1 MKIPYFLRMPLID
14 SCIQFVLI
22 GQTNK
27 YYKAG
32 NKMVKYISKRIMYMI
47 FVFAVM
53 SVILFFL
60 YNLIPGD
67 PARAEVEPMK
77 DTLTPQEYQLKYQA
91 ARDRLGLDDP
101 LHIRYIKWIGKLAK
115 FDLGESSAFKKP
127 VTEVIVTPLKVT
139 IFVNIFSIALA
150 FLITIPLGITC
161 ALKKNSMFD
170 KVVQVLTIIGY
181 SIPSFIFGL
190 LFIFAFAVKLQ
201 WFPVSGMNTANF
213 QGTQWELM
221 KDTMLHLALPLM
233 VLTFSSLGGLTRYI
247 RAAMGDALTMD
258 CIKTAR
264 AKGLKERVV
273 ILSHAWRNALLPVI
287 TLLIG
292 WIMSVFA
299 GSLIVERMFNINGM
313 GKFFYDSLVK
323 QDYNVT
329 LAIQLFYVILALLGN
344 LITDISYGLVDPRVR
359 VNR

>member
-1 MKIPYFLRMPLID
+1 MQIPYFLRKPCDALK
-14 SCIQFVLI
+14 F
-22 GQTNK
+22 
-27 YYKAG
+27 YKAG
-32 NKMVKYISKRIMYMI
+32 NKMVRYIFKRIMYMI

-67 PARAEVEPMK
+67 PARAEVESMK
-77 DTLTPQEYQLKYQA
+77 DTLTPQEYQLRYEQA
-91 ARDRLGLDDP
+91 RERLGLDDP
-101 LHIRYIKWIGKLAK
+101 QYIRYIKWITKVAK
-115 FDLGESSAFKKP
+115 GDLGMSSAFKKP
-127 VTEVIVTPLKVT
+127 VTEIIGTPLGVT
-139 IFVNIFSIALA
+139 VFVNIFSISLA
-150 FLITIPLGITC
+150 FLITIPLGIIC
-161 ALKKNSMFD
+161 AIKKHSIFD
-170 KVVQVLTIIGY
+170 KVVQVVTIIGY

-190 LFIFAFAVKLQ
+190 LFIYAFAVKLQ

-213 QGTQWELM
+213 QGTQWEMFL
-221 KDTMLHLALPLM
+221 DTMKHLALPLM
-233 VLTFSSLGGLTRYI
+233 VLTFSSLGELTRYV
-247 RAAMGDALTMD
+247 RAAMGEALTMD

-273 ILSHAWRNALLPVI
+273 ILSHAWRNALLPIV

-329 LAIQLFYVILALLGN
+329 MAIQLFYVILALLGN
-344 LITDISYGLVDPRVR
+344 LITDISYGFVDPRVR